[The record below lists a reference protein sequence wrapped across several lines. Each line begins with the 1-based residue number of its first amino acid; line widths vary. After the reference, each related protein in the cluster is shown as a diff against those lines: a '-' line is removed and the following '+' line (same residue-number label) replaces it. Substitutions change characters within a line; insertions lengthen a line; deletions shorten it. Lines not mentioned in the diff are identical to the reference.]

1 MTLYIVVSAM
11 PRELIIAGIKIPE
24 SAYRVVEEIAREVGA
39 TYYTTEKDN
48 VLELILRV
56 LQVREDLRREIVEE
70 LKKRRR
76 YVVVLNRY
84 VFSFPELGLEV

>member
-1 MTLYIVVSAM
+1 M
-11 PRELIIAGIKIPE
+11 PDELVITGIELPE
-24 SAYRVVEEIAREVGA
+24 SAHRVVDEIAEEIGTDPDRA
-39 TYYTTEKDN
+39 
-48 VLELILRV
+48 LELILRV
-56 LQVREDLRREIVEE
+56 LQIREDLRREIVEE

>member
-1 MTLYIVVSAM
+1 MVSAM
-11 PRELIIAGIKIPE
+11 PDELMISGIKIPA
-24 SAYRVVEEIAREVGA
+24 SAYRVVEEIANKVGVA
-39 TYYTTEKDN
+39 YYTTEKDN

>member
-1 MTLYIVVSAM
+1 MGE
-11 PRELIIAGIKIPE
+11 PRISGIPE
-24 SAYRVVEEIAREVGA
+24 SAFRVLLEISEETEVGDRNR
-39 TYYTTEKDN
+39 T
-48 VLELILRV
+48 LELILRV
-56 LQVREDLRREIVEE
+56 LQVREDLRGEIVEE

>member
-1 MTLYIVVSAM
+1 MGE
-11 PRELIIAGIKIPE
+11 PRISGIPE
-24 SAYRVVEEIAREVGA
+24 SAFRVLLEISEETEVGDRNR
-39 TYYTTEKDN
+39 T
-48 VLELILRV
+48 LELILRV

>member
-1 MTLYIVVSAM
+1 MS
-11 PRELIIAGIKIPE
+11 ELRIGGIPE
-24 SAYRVVEEIAREVGA
+24 SAFRVLLEISEEIGVGDPDRA
-39 TYYTTEKDN
+39 
-48 VLELILRV
+48 LELILRV